1 MGINE
6 ILLAMCSGERSDD
19 SGRQT
24 GLSSFDDRAPSMRR
38 IEQRLPEN
46 VIRKTSAK
54 YRKAFQCLTGKKIEF
69 RNVVVKSG

>member
-1 MGINE
+1 MKSYWQCV
-6 ILLAMCSGERSDD
+6 LASGV
-19 SGRQT
+19 T
-24 GLSSFDDRAPSMRR
+24 IPVAKPGLSSFDDRAPSMRR

-54 YRKAFQCLTGKKIEF
+54 YRKAFQRLTGKKIEF